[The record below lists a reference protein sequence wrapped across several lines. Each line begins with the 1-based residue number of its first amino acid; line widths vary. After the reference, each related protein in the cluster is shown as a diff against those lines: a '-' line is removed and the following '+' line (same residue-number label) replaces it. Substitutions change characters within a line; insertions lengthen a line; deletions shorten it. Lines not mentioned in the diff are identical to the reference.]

1 MTSPKIQVSVVMAV
15 KNESKYICDA
25 LDSILSQNDII
36 FEVIVVDD
44 NSTDNT
50 AKIVKDKIPFS
61 PKLNLYQN
69 PSTGKV
75 SAFNYGV
82 TKASGTHICL
92 FAGDDIMPQDSLSKR
107 FNFLKNISNDRP
119 IVGLSKIRIMS
130 VDKKR
135 DGLVVPK
142 RKGHGSL
149 SGQSPLMNRKAIDL
163 LFPVPEELPNEDTWL
178 EIAFGYTSLVNIFHS
193 DIICCNWRMHEG
205 NSMNMLVPYKEY
217 KRKLVMRRSAY
228 ALFLKTYE
236 SKLTKLENK
245 NLKSMV
251 EGIRCY
257 ENENVFGLLRTK
269 TSLMWKIRILSTINP
284 FFYRLRTVF
293 YNTLTGW

>member
-193 DIICCNWRMHEG
+193 
-205 NSMNMLVPYKEY
+205 
-217 KRKLVMRRSAY
+217 
-228 ALFLKTYE
+228 E
-236 SKLTKLENK
+236 STVNIAIK
-245 NLKSMV
+245 NIGS
-251 EGIRCY
+251 
-257 ENENVFGLLRTK
+257 
-269 TSLMWKIRILSTINP
+269 
-284 FFYRLRTVF
+284 
-293 YNTLTGW
+293 